1 MSVPQQGQPALKTL
15 LLWWKMQLKRN
26 LRIWNKC
33 QANRDSQQCCRRG
46 MQRKGDTKEGGIF
59 LLSCGTE
66 QSGRWSVSVQ
76 PKPPFP
82 TASGEVSLRG
92 LLLGEHLVFCPE
104 RGWLSWQIQR
114 GKRWGNCL
122 FSLTCTFVGLKYNLT
137 GFQLQPPV
145 QSLSRARRGKK
156 KLLLCFMWKIT
167 CSVTPESPIHAKLH
181 YPLKY
186 VPCALPNALVSVFL
200 FSYALLTCL

>member
-156 KLLLCFMWKIT
+156 KAAPVFYVKNHMFCNPWIPYSCQVTLSFKICPLC
-167 CSVTPESPIHAKLH
+167 SS
-181 YPLKY
+181 
-186 VPCALPNALVSVFL
+186 
-200 FSYALLTCL
+200 

>member
-1 MSVPQQGQPALKTL
+1 MFVPQQGQLALKTL

-26 LRIWNKC
+26 LRIRNKC
-33 QANRDSQQCCRRG
+33 QANRDSQQCCGRG
-46 MQRKGDTKEGGIF
+46 TQRKGDTKEGGIL

-92 LLLGEHLVFCPE
+92 LLLGEHPAFCPE

-114 GKRWGNCL
+114 GKRWGHCL

-156 KLLLCFMWKIT
+156 TAPVFYVKNHMFCNPWIPYSCQVTLSFKICPLC
-167 CSVTPESPIHAKLH
+167 SS
-181 YPLKY
+181 
-186 VPCALPNALVSVFL
+186 
-200 FSYALLTCL
+200 

>member
-46 MQRKGDTKEGGIF
+46 TQRKGDTKEGGIF

-156 KLLLCFMWKIT
+156 SAPVFYVKNHMFCNPWIPYSCQVTLSFKICPLC
-167 CSVTPESPIHAKLH
+167 SS
-181 YPLKY
+181 
-186 VPCALPNALVSVFL
+186 
-200 FSYALLTCL
+200 